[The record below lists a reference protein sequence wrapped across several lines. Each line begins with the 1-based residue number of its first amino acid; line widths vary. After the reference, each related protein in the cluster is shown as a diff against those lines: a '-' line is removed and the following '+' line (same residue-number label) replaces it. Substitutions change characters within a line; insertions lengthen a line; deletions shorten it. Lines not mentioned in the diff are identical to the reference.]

1 MKKRKRI
8 SLAICLACI
17 LMMLMP
23 MTASANSL
31 AWTTFDNGV
40 MVINGTMVTVRVAYD
55 TLYIEG
61 TGEIPDYTL
70 DTLTSRPWNGL
81 DFKKVYIA
89 DGITRIGSY
98 AFYGKSNINYVTMPA
113 TTFIQDGTAFTGV
126 ASDVIFRVTGTG
138 CAYKQFNTILYSSID
153 SISAN
158 TPVSYYSGEKCSI
171 IMDNDSMAQQMRV
184 TAYPYLKYVY
194 SATDTD
200 SPWNSR
206 KDMTDGAPFQ
216 SLATIDAESKE
227 TIFDTMTAQIKP
239 QGTQYMET
247 ISYFLDGYTYLRA
260 YNMTLTTGSNYQ
272 FVKYT
277 TDYEKY
283 VLKLSAVDQVP
294 YREYRLIQIMPTGH
308 VLYLEDLD
316 DNKETVTFSTFYPST
331 TYALVYKDNY
341 LGASNGSSATD
352 SEAAMAEYNFIMSM
366 LPSNNIVSK

>member
-1 MKKRKRI
+1 MKKRKKRT
-8 SLAICLACI
+8 LAICLACI
-17 LMMLMP
+17 FTMLMS
-23 MTASANSL
+23 MTVSANPL

-40 MVINGTMVTVRVAYD
+40 MVINGTMVTVRVAGD

-70 DTLTSRPWNGL
+70 DTLASRPWNGL
-81 DFKKVYIA
+81 NFKKVYIA
-89 DGITRIGSY
+89 AGITEIGSY

-113 TTFIQDGTAFTGV
+113 TTFIQDGTSFSGV
-126 ASDVIFRVTGTG
+126 ASDVIFRVAGTG
-138 CAYKQFNTILYSSID
+138 CAYKQFNTILYNSID

-194 SATDTD
+194 SAEDKT
-200 SPWNSR
+200 SPWSSR

-216 SLATIDAESKE
+216 SLAVIDAASKN

-260 YNMTLTTGSNYQ
+260 YNMTLTTGSKHE

-277 TDYEKY
+277 TEYEKY
-283 VLKLSAVDQVP
+283 VLKLSTVDQVP

-316 DNKETVTFSTFYPST
+316 SSKETVTFSTFYPSA

-341 LGASNGSSATD
+341 LGAANGSGSTSTQD
-352 SEAAMAEYNFIMSM
+352 AMAEYNFIISM
-366 LPSNNIVSK
+366 LPENNIVTK

>member
-1 MKKRKRI
+1 MKKRKKTF
-8 SLAICLACI
+8 AICLVCI
-17 LMMLMP
+17 FTMLMS
-23 MTASANSL
+23 MTVSANPL

-40 MVINGTMVTVRVAYD
+40 MVINGTMVTVRVAGD
-55 TLYIEG
+55 TLFIEG

-70 DTLTSRPWNGL
+70 DTLTSRPWNAL
-81 DFKKVYIA
+81 EFKKVYIA
-89 DGITRIGSY
+89 DGITEIGSY

-138 CAYKQFNTILYSSID
+138 SAYKQFNTILYSSID
-153 SISAN
+153 SISASA
-158 TPVSYYSGEKCSI
+158 PVSYYTGEKCSI

-194 SATDTD
+194 SAKDTNA
-200 SPWNSR
+200 SWKTR

-216 SLATIDAESKE
+216 SLATIEAESKN
-227 TIFDTMTAQIKP
+227 TVFDTMTAQIKP

-247 ISYFLDGYTYLRA
+247 ISYFLDGYTYMRA
-260 YNMTLTTGSNYQ
+260 YNMTLTTGSKYE

-283 VLKLSAVDQVP
+283 VLKLSTVDQVP

-308 VLYLEDLD
+308 ILYLEDLD
-316 DNKETVTFSTFYPST
+316 DSKETVTFSTFYPST

-341 LGASNGSSATD
+341 LGAANGSPAAGSD
-352 SEAAMAEYNFIMSM
+352 AAMAEYNFIMSM
-366 LPSNNIVSK
+366 LPANNVVSK